1 MADYV
6 TGCLWFVPIAFMF
19 YCQHHV
25 CEEYFIPAI
34 NVLVSTA
41 QASPNK
47 WIQRWGESAVAGAT
61 IMALGCNGPELFCNL
76 ISLYIGSDAGIG
88 VVIGSEIFNLLIII
102 GCSVIFCPT
111 INEGPMELEKASFV
125 RDCGFY
131 LLSIVL
137 LVWALMINTP
147 NQVDPFEAQVLL
159 AAEVLFITAVY
170 FTSDIV
176 GGSEAPAAVAKPDPS
191 KSGATAA
198 IHGVNCRVTE
208 IMSGRMQASGGGA
221 AEMTLDPTAQG
232 IYVSGDE
239 PAAKGPTPN
248 KRGSVGF
255 SFAGG
260 TGNMSCMK
268 YEDLREVRVA
278 GVGVIYMDFAH
289 SSWETVSLKI
299 ECETAGDRDELLKL
313 VEENSLAKPYIHEY
327 NPYFCSIPQKDSKE
341 AVFLASDR
349 TGLQKIPGALDHL
362 KHAFHDA
369 GYTWDM
375 KLLACVEFI
384 ADCMLKTTLASVD
397 VKDIKKEGRWPL
409 CFMGAM
415 GWLAVYSFLML
426 EVATQINMCIP
437 QLSMAFLGVTV
448 CAIGTSFP
456 NAIASILMS
465 KQGKSAAAIANALGS
480 NVQNVF
486 LAMACPWLIYMATP
500 TAWSYYLCVEPRE
513 QWTPVP
519 QEPPT
524 KGQSVVEGVEWM
536 LGTLVLVVFM
546 ALLPPTCTFSRSYG
560 VFLCCMYIV
569 YLTWTSY
576 EALAPS
582 PHVHA
587 SAPATH
593 GNASLFIF

>member
-1 MADYV
+1 
-6 TGCLWFVPIAFMF
+6 
-19 YCQHHV
+19 
-25 CEEYFIPAI
+25 
-34 NVLVSTA
+34 
-41 QASPNK
+41 
-47 WIQRWGESAVAGAT
+47 
-61 IMALGCNGPELFCNL
+61 
-76 ISLYIGSDAGIG
+76 
-88 VVIGSEIFNLLIII
+88 
-102 GCSVIFCPT
+102 
-111 INEGPMELEKASFV
+111 
-125 RDCGFY
+125 
-131 LLSIVL
+131 
-137 LVWALMINTP
+137 
-147 NQVDPFEAQVLL
+147 
-159 AAEVLFITAVY
+159 
-170 FTSDIV
+170 
-176 GGSEAPAAVAKPDPS
+176 
-191 KSGATAA
+191 
-198 IHGVNCRVTE
+198 
-208 IMSGRMQASGGGA
+208 
-221 AEMTLDPTAQG
+221 
-232 IYVSGDE
+232 
-239 PAAKGPTPN
+239 
-248 KRGSVGF
+248 
-255 SFAGG
+255 
-260 TGNMSCMK
+260 MSCMK

-524 KGQSVVEGVEWM
+524 TGQSVVEGVEWM
-536 LGTLVLVVFM
+536 LGPLVLVVFM
-546 ALLPPTCTFSRSYG
+546 ALLPQTCTFSRSYG